1 MRSVRGILLC
11 AGLLSALIYSGCA
24 STQADYFIASH
35 YSSEE
40 KADLLVKKGLA
51 LYNERLVA
59 QNDLKAVP
67 EVRSYFEKAL
77 QLDPANK
84 TAETYLDKVDSF
96 KAERFKTYLA
106 YAQKLKDQKNRTD
119 RENFELC
126 LSVQRA
132 IDLNN
137 LNADAIRLKFETGD
151 IRKQVIQ
158 KRVAALAEYEKR
170 LLAEKNQ
177 SVIEKTLPQTAKTI
191 NEITIL
197 DSGNKDAERTRKNLE
212 SYVYSRVGADLALAA
227 NLLDKEDFPNA
238 KIAVERAERMLKQ
251 AGAEPR
257 PDVSALKYKIS
268 YKWALALFN
277 LKKYESAN
285 TRVMEAIEVS
295 RTPEAVD
302 LKNRIAKNRGYKG
315 TAAVAAPVAV
325 DFDSDSDALLEN
337 IDARAGSGEYVA
349 AWELCLDA
357 LSKFK
362 QPANKQLVEKRKS
375 AILDKAKGI
384 YAQAVADY
392 NAENYEDA
400 RDGLTVVVK
409 INPGYEQAQ
418 AYLDRTNNKLRALGG
433 AD

>member
-1 MRSVRGILLC
+1 MRSIKGIYLC
-11 AGLLSALIYSGCA
+11 SGLLSALVFCGCA
-24 STQADYFIASH
+24 STQADFFIASH
-35 YSSEE
+35 YSQEE

-51 LYNERLVA
+51 LYNERLVG

-67 EVRSYFEKAL
+67 EVRSYFVQAL
-77 QLDPANK
+77 QIDPANK
-84 TAETYLDKVDSF
+84 TAEAYLDKVDSF
-96 KAERFKTYLA
+96 KAERFNTYLA
-106 YAQKLKDQKNRTD
+106 YAQKLKDQKNRSD
-119 RENFELC
+119 RENYELC

-137 LNADAIRLKFETGD
+137 MSVDAIRLKFETGD

-158 KRVAALAEYEKR
+158 KRVAALAEYEKK

-177 SVIEKTLPQTAKTI
+177 AVIEKTLPQTAKTI
-191 NEITIL
+191 NEISIL
-197 DSGNKDAERTRKNLE
+197 DAGNKDAERSRRNIE
-212 SYVYSRVGADLALAA
+212 SYVDSRVRTDLDLAA
-227 NLLDKEDFPNA
+227 NLLAKGDFPNA
-238 KIAVERAERMLKQ
+238 KFAVERAERMLKE

-257 PDVSALKYKIS
+257 TDVSALAYKIS
-268 YKWALALFN
+268 FKWAQALFD

-285 TRVMEAIEVS
+285 TRVMEAIAVS

-302 LKNRIAKNRGYKG
+302 LKNRIAKNRGYRG
-315 TAAVAAPVAV
+315 TAAIAAPVAV
-325 DFDSDSDALLEN
+325 DYDSDSDALMEN
-337 IDARAGSGEYVA
+337 IDARIGSGEYVA

-375 AILDKAKGI
+375 AILDKVKGI
-384 YAQAVADY
+384 YAQAVSDY

-400 RDGLTVVVK
+400 RDGLTVVAK